1 MREARMTDYEL
12 VTRRELERIESRLAW
27 LTAEVARATGTRDRI
42 LAALLDLEGAHDK
55 RPVAV
60 R

>member
-1 MREARMTDYEL
+1 MANENL
-12 VTRRELERIESRLAW
+12 STRRELEKIESRLAW
-27 LTAEVARATGTRDRI
+27 LQAEMDRATGQRDA
-42 LAALLDLEGAHDK
+42 LQAELLDLEGAHDR

>member
-1 MREARMTDYEL
+1 MSTEQEIRHQLTK
-12 VTRRELERIESRLAW
+12 IESRLAW
-27 LTAEVARATGTRDRI
+27 LAAELCRVEGQHDS
-42 LAALLDLEGAHDK
+42 LLSQLTDLEGAHDR